1 MEAKE
6 FAKLFGGFS
15 TERRV
20 DIISTLIDVGLDGIS
35 LNELSRQTDLS
46 MIDIGNAAE
55 ALLMMNFIKISIRGD
70 NKILIANFN
79 LLDALFEEAYNT
91 FGAGRIKSS

>member
-20 DIISTLIDVGLDGIS
+20 DIISTLIDAGLDGIS

>member
-20 DIISTLIDVGLDGIS
+20 DIISTLIAAGPTGIT
-35 LNELSRQTDLS
+35 LNELSRKTDLS

-55 ALLMMNFIKISIRGD
+55 ALLMMNFIKISIKGD

-79 LLDALFEEAYNT
+79 LLDALFQEALDT
-91 FGAGRIKSS
+91 FGTGRIKTP